1 MDFYIYE
8 INLLPIP
15 AVYQKQCLG
24 QRSGR
29 EVTVPS
35 SLVRTSSIFLYGQ
48 ERFDFKSS
56 LLDFKSSLL
65 HVPTY

>member
-1 MDFYIYE
+1 MDFYTYE

-24 QRSGR
+24 QRSGV

-48 ERFDFKSS
+48 ERLTLHPS